1 MKLSKYIV
9 KTFKRGLFIGKL
21 IKLLRLFQHT
31 FYFIVKKKI
40 GSYTSPPEEIRKIG
54 KFDKKRRV
62 HTDKE
67 YVKYFSEGNLY
78 KGGSYTIMKPGII
91 ALFKLNE
98 RIMVRKKFSGNQ
110 KYNKFYNEL
119 ICLHRLSRVDG
130 IPKLFFAD
138 YSTCSL
144 YIEYLDGSSFSRGLG
159 KRTIVIESENYN
171 QIKEGYSI
179 LLRKMHSR
187 GVMMYDMRD
196 ENMMMFDSSCYLFD
210 FADSI
215 YTGVIL
221 SPFTSGLK
229 QADFKMLEREL
240 LLSVESEKFQQR
252 LSEQMIGNGSLST

>member
-1 MKLSKYIV
+1 MKPSEYIR
-9 KTFKRGLFIGKL
+9 KTFRRGIFLGKF
-21 IKLLRLFQHT
+21 IKLLHLFQHT

-40 GSYTSPPEEIRKIG
+40 GSYTPPPEEIREIG
-54 KFDKKRRV
+54 VFDTKRRV
-62 HTDKE
+62 HTDQE
-67 YVKYFSEGNLY
+67 NDKYFSEGNLY
-78 KGGSYTIMKPGII
+78 KEGSYTIMKPGII

-130 IPKLFFAD
+130 VPKLIFAD

-159 KRTIVIESENYN
+159 KRRIVIDSENYN

-179 LLRKMHSR
+179 LLREMHAR
-187 GVMMYDMRD
+187 NVMMYDMRD
-196 ENMMMFDSSCYLFD
+196 ENMMIYDSLCYLFD

-221 SPFTSGLK
+221 SLFTIKLK

-240 LLSVESEKFQQR
+240 LLSVENEKFQQR